1 MDVRSETEVS
11 STLKSIDDPLN
22 LLINNAAIYDPKW
35 PGLAAG
41 SIEGISEALDVNT
54 LGPLR
59 VTKAALPNL
68 KAAKDSVVAMISS
81 GMGSI
86 SDRPGGN
93 ALGYRTSKAA
103 LNMLSQVIG
112 HDLRRQ
118 GTSVLM
124 ICPGWV
130 ATDMGGAGAPLSP
143 RQSATG
149 ILARI
154 EEQTLS
160 QTCRFV
166 GHDGSHRSW

>member
-1 MDVRSETEVS
+1 M
-11 STLKSIDDPLN
+11 
-22 LLINNAAIYDPKW
+22 LINNAAIYDHQW

-41 SIEGISEALDVNT
+41 NTEDIRDVLDVNT

-59 VTKAALPNL
+59 VTKAALPHL
-68 KAAKDSVVAMISS
+68 KAAKESVVAMISS

-86 SDRPGGN
+86 SDQPGGN

-103 LNMLSQVIG
+103 LNMLSQIIG
-112 HDLRRQ
+112 QDLRRQ
-118 GTSVLM
+118 GTSLLM

-130 ATDMGGAGAPLSP
+130 ATDMGGAGAPLSA

-160 QTCRFV
+160 KTCRFV
-166 GHDGSHRSW
+166 GHDGSHRAW